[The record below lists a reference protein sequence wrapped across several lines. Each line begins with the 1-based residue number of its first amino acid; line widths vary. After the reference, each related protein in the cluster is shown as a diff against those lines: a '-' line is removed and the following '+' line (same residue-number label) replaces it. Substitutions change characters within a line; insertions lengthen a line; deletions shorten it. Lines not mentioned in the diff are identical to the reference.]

1 MNTEQFVCGIE
12 EEGMRLDSFL
22 SLELQDVTR
31 SRVQKLIDEYVFVN
45 GKKAGKSLKLKRG
58 DEVSVTLPEA
68 VEAEINAENIPLEI
82 LYEDS
87 DLIVVNK
94 SQGMVVHPAPGHFS
108 GTLVN
113 ALMYHCKGELSGIN
127 GVMRPGIVHRIDRD
141 TSGVLVAAK
150 NDFAHNALAE
160 QLEKHSMKRIY
171 KGIVY
176 NGFKEP
182 EGTIETQIGRSQRD
196 RKKMAVLKA
205 GGRRAV
211 THYKVIDANC
221 GFSFVEFRL
230 ETGRTHQIRV
240 HMSHIGHPLLG
251 DPVYGPQKCPYNL
264 KGQALHAE
272 VLGFIHPSTNKYIE
286 FSADLPEYF
295 REVLKRLGMKEW
307 ILSEKTL

>member
-12 EEGMRLDSFL
+12 DEGMRLDSFL
-22 SLELQDVTR
+22 SLKLQDVTR

-45 GKKAGKSLKLKRG
+45 GKKVGKSLKLKCG

-68 VEAEINAENIPLEI
+68 VEAEINAENIPLDI
-82 LYEDS
+82 LYEDR
-87 DLIVVNK
+87 DLIVINK
-94 SQGMVVHPAPGHFS
+94 PQGMVVHPAPGHFS

-113 ALMYHCKGELSGIN
+113 ALMYHCKDGLSGIN

-211 THYKVIDANC
+211 THYRVIDAN
-221 GFSFVEFRL
+221 GGYSFVEFRL

-264 KGQALHAE
+264 QGQALHAE
-272 VLGFIHPSTNKYIE
+272 VLGFVHPSTNEYIE

-307 ILSEKTL
+307 ILNEKTL

>member
-22 SLELQDVTR
+22 SLKLQDVTR

>member
-22 SLELQDVTR
+22 SLKLPDVTR

-45 GKKAGKSLKLKRG
+45 GKKAGKSLKLKVG

-68 VEAEINAENIPLEI
+68 VEAEINAENIPLDI

-87 DLIVVNK
+87 DLIVINK
-94 SQGMVVHPAPGHFS
+94 PQGMVVHPAPGHYS

-150 NDFAHNALAE
+150 NDFAHKALAE

-211 THYKVIDANC
+211 THYRVIDANG
-221 GFSFVEFRL
+221 GFSFAEFRL

-272 VLGFIHPSTNKYIE
+272 VLGFVHPSTNKYIE